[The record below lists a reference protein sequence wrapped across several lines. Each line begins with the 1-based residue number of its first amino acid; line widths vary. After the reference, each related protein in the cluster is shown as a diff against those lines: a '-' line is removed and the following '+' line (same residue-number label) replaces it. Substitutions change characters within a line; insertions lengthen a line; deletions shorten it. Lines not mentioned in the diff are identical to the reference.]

1 MDALQ
6 RDYKTKI
13 TEYERLIALN
23 DTTKLPDIQ
32 ALNSQLSAILHSMLE
47 EVTKV
52 RGSANNLNPYRD
64 ELMRKL
70 VKIQNESSILLK
82 QKDQY
87 ETLRALQA
95 HEQTKFD
102 ETLFWYLISLGIVS
116 ACGKTFYAEF
126 LDRINRI
133 EKIIRKGLEYESKT
147 ISEFNE
153 LPANLFSNC
162 VENVVCCF

>member
-64 ELMRKL
+64 ELIRKL

-102 ETLFWYLISLGIVS
+102 ETLFWYLISLGIVTLIFIIVLLWKGGYKLPTMPTTTSS
-116 ACGKTFYAEF
+116 AT
-126 LDRINRI
+126 
-133 EKIIRKGLEYESKT
+133 T
-147 ISEFNE
+147 M
-153 LPANLFSNC
+153 PAFT
-162 VENVVCCF
+162 